1 MKMKVR
7 KRQSVLQVH
16 GAHCEAKR
24 EDMDSSAPRF
34 LMEGTGQGLQQRGG
48 TRCGGEVF
56 RMEGGQVG
64 VMF

>member
-34 LMEGTGQGLQQRGG
+34 LMEGTGQGLQQKGG
-48 TRCGGEVF
+48 VGGRFSGWREV
-56 RMEGGQVG
+56 RSV
-64 VMF
+64 